1 MLDEFLKDGLL
12 HQKRSIHHIR
22 QNRQDWVWQK
32 PDSLISLSSSDVD
45 IWCVKLHSM
54 SPHVQ
59 DLDGILSS
67 EEKNRSEKFRS
78 DRDKLRSVVSR
89 GVLRLILSAYLEQ
102 PPAQIQII
110 SGPQG
115 KPALF
120 QQDKRYPIQFNL
132 SHSHEMVLYGVTRIG
147 EIGVDVEKVRDVP
160 DFEKIIRRF
169 FSPRE
174 RAAFDELPPTQRKRA
189 FFTCWSRK
197 EAFMKARSDGFS
209 LPLDQFDV
217 SILPDQPA
225 ALLATRWDPLE
236 VDRWLLS
243 DISLDADHV
252 AAMAVDISSSGSHH
266 DI

>member
-1 MLDEFLKDGLL
+1 MLDELLKDGLL

-32 PDSLISLSSSDVD
+32 PDNFISLSSSDVD
-45 IWCVKLHSM
+45 IWCVKLHSL
-54 SPHVQ
+54 SAHVQ
-59 DLDGILSS
+59 DLAGILSS
-67 EEKNRSEKFRS
+67 EEKNRFEKFRF
-78 DRDKLRSVVSR
+78 DRDKLRSVASR
-89 GVLRLILSAYLEQ
+89 GMLRLILSAYLEQ
-102 PPAQIQII
+102 PPAQIEVI

-120 QQDKRYPIQFNL
+120 HQGKRHSIQFNV
-132 SHSHEMVLYGVTRIG
+132 SHSHETVLYGITRIG
-147 EIGVDVEKVRDVP
+147 EIGVDIEKVRDVP
-160 DFEKIIRRF
+160 DFEKIIGRF

-174 RAAFDELPPTQRKRA
+174 RAAFDVLPPTQRKRA

-225 ALLATRWDPLE
+225 ALLSTSWDPLE
-236 VDRWLLS
+236 VDGWLLS
-243 DISLDADHV
+243 DIRLDADHA
-252 AAMAVDISSSGSHH
+252 AAMALDISSPGRY
-266 DI
+266 DDV

>member
-1 MLDEFLKDGLL
+1 MLDELLKVGLL

-22 QNRQDWVWQK
+22 QNQQDWLWQK
-32 PDSLISLSSSDVD
+32 PANLISLSSSDVD
-45 IWCVKLHSM
+45 IWCVKLHSL
-54 SPHVQ
+54 STHVQ
-59 DLDGILSS
+59 DLAGILSA

-78 DRDKLRSVVSR
+78 DRDKLCAVVSR
-89 GVLRLILSAYLEQ
+89 GVLRLILSAYLGQ
-102 PPAQIQII
+102 PPAQIQMI

-120 QQDKRYPIQFNL
+120 HQDKRHPIQFNL
-132 SHSHEMVLYGVTRIG
+132 SHSHETVLYGITRMG

-169 FSPRE
+169 FSARE
-174 RAAFDELPPTQRKRA
+174 RTAFDELPPAQRKRA

-225 ALLATRWDPLE
+225 ALLATRWDPSE
-236 VDRWLLS
+236 VNRWLLS
-243 DISLDADHV
+243 DIRLDADHA
-252 AAMAVDISSSGSHH
+252 AAMAVDISSLG
-266 DI
+266 